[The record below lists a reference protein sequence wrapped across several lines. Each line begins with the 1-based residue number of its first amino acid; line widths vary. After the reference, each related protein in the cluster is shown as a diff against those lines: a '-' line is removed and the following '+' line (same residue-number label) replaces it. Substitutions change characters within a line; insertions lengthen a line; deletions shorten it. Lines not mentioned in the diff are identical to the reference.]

1 MLPSTSPFVHLQ
13 TLRKI
18 KITIDFM
25 QKERHVLSRNMS
37 DPSTDPVPLGEIL
50 QGPSPFEQFLERN
63 QKLIAVAAV
72 AAGLGIGGF
81 MVYRTIAADNA
92 TAAGAALSQAKDIAD
107 LEKVKTEYANTPS
120 AVTAALQISDKQ
132 WANNQQDEAIST
144 LREIVEKFPQHPAHI
159 IAQNAL
165 GHRLLE
171 QGKTGDAELAFQSV
185 IDSPS
190 GTFLA
195 PMAMIS
201 LGDIANKGGDKA
213 KAEEFYK
220 KVGDKYK
227 ESTFAS
233 LATDRLKFL
242 NFVAPTEVEAPPVV
256 SSPPSSIAQPDPA
269 QAPANPNGNPLLE
282 TLNQGTSEQGDKSEA
297 EGASL
302 PPKSAADTGDQGEQ
316 EEESLPDKQ

>member
-1 MLPSTSPFVHLQ
+1 
-13 TLRKI
+13 LRKI
-18 KITIDFM
+18 KIPIDFTG
-25 QKERHVLSRNMS
+25 KNRHYLARNMTEQ
-37 DPSTDPVPLGEIL
+37 STDPIPLGEIL

-72 AAGLGIGGF
+72 AVGLGIGGF
-81 MVYRTIAADNA
+81 MVYRTIAADTA

-120 AVTAALQISDKQ
+120 AVTAALQISEKQ
-132 WANNQQDEAIST
+132 WANNQQDESIVT
-144 LREIVEKFPQHPAHI
+144 LREIVEKFPQHPAHL

-171 QGKTGDAELAFQSV
+171 QGKTGDAELAFQAV

-190 GTFLA
+190 GAFLA
-195 PMAMIS
+195 PMAIIS
-201 LGDIANKGGDKA
+201 LGDIASKGGDKA
-213 KAEEFYK
+213 KAEELYK

-227 ESTFAS
+227 ESTFTT
-233 LATDRLKFL
+233 LAIDRIKFL
-242 NFVAPTEVEAPPVV
+242 NFVAPNEIEAPPVV
-256 SSPPSSIAQPDPA
+256 SSPPASITQPDLAP
-269 QAPANPNGNPLLE
+269 APANPNGNPLLE
-282 TLNQGTSEQGDKSEA
+282 TLNQSTSKQDDASEK

-302 PPKSAADTGDQGEQ
+302 PPKSATESDLGEEV